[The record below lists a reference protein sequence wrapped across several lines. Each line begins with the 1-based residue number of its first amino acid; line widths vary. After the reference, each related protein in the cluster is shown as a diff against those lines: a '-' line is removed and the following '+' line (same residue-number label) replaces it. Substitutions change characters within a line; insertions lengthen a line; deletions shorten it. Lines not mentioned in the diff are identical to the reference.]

1 MNKSGRHYAKRT
13 VPGTERKPVHDL
25 VYVFNIKPSGRMVA
39 TGDLVGEV
47 NEEREDVDYKL

>member
-47 NEEREDVDYKL
+47 NEEREDVDYRL